1 MEKTKILIVEDEF
14 VIYDEITEFLI
25 DNNFEVA
32 NYTKSYHEAIDQ
44 IKIFNPD
51 IVLLDINLEGN
62 KDGIDLGEKLDNN
75 YHIPFIYITD
85 FNDEVTLKRAIRTNP
100 SHFMKK
106 AKPNLD
112 FNQLL
117 IDVRLVLNNTKE
129 KENINKQGIFV
140 LKDYLNNMKNL
151 QTTLGNFLSKELIEF
166 EDISYISREDYY
178 KNPKDNTKTKV
189 KTNYFRII
197 TTDNLCYFY
206 NDSLSNI
213 LKKLPY
219 NFVRISEHTIINI
232 SSKNLDGRINSSK
245 ISVNGKT
252 FKISNSYKK
261 DVEKRLQRLYEF

>member
-14 VIYDEITEFLI
+14 VLYDEIAEFLM

-32 NYTKSYHEAIDQ
+32 NFTKSYQEAIDQ

-51 IVLLDINLEGN
+51 LVLLDINLDGE
-62 KDGIDLGEKLDNN
+62 KDGIDLGEELKNT

-85 FNDEVTLKRAIRTNP
+85 FNDEVTLKRALRTNP
-100 SHFMKK
+100 SHFMTK

-117 IDVRLVLNNTKE
+117 IDVRLVLSNAKVE
-129 KENINKQGIFV
+129 EDINKQGIFV
-140 LKDYLNNMKNL
+140 LKDYLNKMKDL
-151 QTTLGNFLSKELIEF
+151 QTTSGDFLSKELIEF
-166 EDISYISREDYY
+166 DDISYISRADYY
-178 KNPKDNTKTKV
+178 KDPKDKVKTKV

-197 TTDNLCYFY
+197 TTDDLCYFY

-219 NFVRISEHTIINI
+219 NFIRISEHTIINI
-232 SSKNLDGRINSSK
+232 SSKNLDGKINSSK
-245 ISVNGKT
+245 ISVNGKS

-261 DVEKRLQRLYEF
+261 EVEKRLQRLYEF